1 MSGLMYPGGM
11 ITKVRYAVFMV
22 IGEAL
27 APDAVVYRFTPSGK
41 VELASC
47 LHGGS
52 AFGAFTFSGWGDSIT
67 VGYNK
72 ALKVL
77 QAFSFRH
84 GSGSYNWFGPRSGET
99 FTAGTSRSYGGPG
112 GLGFTA
118 GAMSLSI
125 FEEI

>member
-1 MSGLMYPGGM
+1 MSGLMHPGGM
-11 ITKVRYAVFMV
+11 ITKVRYAVFMIV
-22 IGEAL
+22 GEAV

-52 AFGAFTFSGWGDSIT
+52 AFGAFTFSGRGDSIT
-67 VGYNK
+67 VRYNK

-77 QAFSFRH
+77 KAFSFRH
-84 GSGSYNWFGPRSGET
+84 GLGTISFGPTTGQT

-112 GLGFTA
+112 GSGFSA

>member
-1 MSGLMYPGGM
+1 MAGLMYPGGL
-11 ITKVRYAVFMV
+11 ITKTRYAVFFMV
-22 IGEAL
+22 GEAVS
-27 APDAVVYRFTPSGK
+27 PDAVVYRFTPSGK

-67 VGYNK
+67 VRYNK

-84 GSGSYNWFGPRSGET
+84 GLGTVRFGPSTGQT
-99 FTAGTSRSYGGPG
+99 FTAGTTIRYSGPG
-112 GLGFTA
+112 GSGFTA